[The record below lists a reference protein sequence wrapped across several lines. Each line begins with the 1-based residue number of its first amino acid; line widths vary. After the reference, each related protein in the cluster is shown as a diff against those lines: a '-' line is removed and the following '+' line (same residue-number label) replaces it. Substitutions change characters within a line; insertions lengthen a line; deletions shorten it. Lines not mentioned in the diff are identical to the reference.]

1 MQIDMNEANRI
12 WDNTPMSKRWSN
24 IFSAA
29 SIPTKLRCIGIEW
42 DNNTTCRLADFTEDE
57 ISLLAEM
64 EHNRWNIEELLLGYR
79 PVSKTEDE
87 EIDKDKSRKK
97 YWEKRFVH
105 YDIRPYEQLKE
116 DAEGRK
122 ASKYDEVRVTSL
134 PLILNF
140 NTNEYG
146 KL

>member
-1 MQIDMNEANRI
+1 
-12 WDNTPMSKRWSN
+12 
-24 IFSAA
+24 
-29 SIPTKLRCIGIEW
+29 
-42 DNNTTCRLADFTEDE
+42 
-57 ISLLAEM
+57 M

-97 YWEKRFVH
+97 YWKKRFVH
-105 YDIRPYEQLKE
+105 YDIRPYDELKE

-122 ASKYDEVRVTSL
+122 ASKYDEVIVASL

-140 NTNEYG
+140 NNN
-146 KL
+146 